1 MPAKDIYHNTVI
13 TALEKDGWTITND
26 RLTLEIGDLSLFID
40 LGAEKILA
48 AEKQGRKIAV
58 EVKSFLSASPV
69 KDLEEALGQYIV
81 YEDILELSE
90 PERKIY
96 LAVREEVYLD
106 IFSEP
111 LGQLLLQKKR
121 LKLIVFDSSKEIIVR
136 WID

>member
-1 MPAKDIYHNTVI
+1 MPAKDIYHNNVR

-26 RLTLEIGDLSLFID
+26 PLTLEIGDRSLYVD

-58 EVKSFLSASPV
+58 EVKSFLSISPV
-69 KDLEEALGQYIV
+69 HDLEEALGQYIV

-90 PERKIY
+90 PERNIY

-111 LGQLLLQKKR
+111 LGQLLLRKKR

>member
-26 RLTLEIGDLSLFID
+26 PLPLEIGGRSLSVD
-40 LGAEKILA
+40 LGAEKLFA

-58 EVKSFLSASPV
+58 EVKSFLAASPV
-69 KDLEEALGQYIV
+69 HDLEEALGQYIV
-81 YEDILELSE
+81 YEDILEFSE
-90 PERKIY
+90 PERNIY

-111 LGQLLLQKKR
+111 IGQLLLRKKR

>member
-1 MPAKDIYHNTVI
+1 MPAKDIYHNTVR

-26 RLTLEIGDLSLFID
+26 PLPLKIGKRTLNVD
-40 LGAEKILA
+40 LGAKKLFA

-58 EVKSFLSASPV
+58 EVKSFLSISPV
-69 KDLEEALGQYIV
+69 HDLEEALGQYIV

-90 PERKIY
+90 PERNIY

-111 LGQLLLQKKR
+111 LGQILLRKKR
-121 LKLIVFDSSKEIIVR
+121 LKLIVFDSSREIIIR

>member
-1 MPAKDIYHNTVI
+1 MPAKDIYHNNVR
-13 TALEKDGWTITND
+13 TALEKDGWTITKD
-26 RLTLEIGDLSLFID
+26 PLTLEIGGRSLFVD
-40 LGAEKILA
+40 LAAEKLFA

-58 EVKSFLSASPV
+58 EVKSFLAASPV
-69 KDLEEALGQYIV
+69 HDLEEALGQYIV
-81 YEDILELSE
+81 YEDILEVSE
-90 PERKIY
+90 PERNIY

-111 LGQLLLQKKR
+111 LGQLLLRKKR

>member
-1 MPAKDIYHNTVI
+1 MPAKDIYHNTVR

-26 RLTLEIGDLSLFID
+26 RLTLEIGDRSLFID

-69 KDLEEALGQYIV
+69 HDLEEALGQYIV

-90 PERKIY
+90 PERNIY
-96 LAVREEVYLD
+96 VAVREEVYLD

>member
-1 MPAKDIYHNTVI
+1 MPAKDIYHNNVR

-26 RLTLEIGDLSLFID
+26 PLPLKIGKRTLNVD
-40 LGAEKILA
+40 LGAEKLFA

-58 EVKSFLSASPV
+58 KLKSFVSVSPV
-69 KDLEEALGQYIV
+69 HDLEEAVGQYIV

-90 PERKIY
+90 PERIIY
-96 LAVREEVYLD
+96 LAIRAEVYAE

-111 LGQLLLQKKR
+111 IGQILLENKR
-121 LKLIVFDSSKEIIVR
+121 FKLIVFDSLNETIVR

>member
-1 MPAKDIYHNTVI
+1 MPAKDIYHNTVR

-26 RLTLEIGDLSLFID
+26 PLTLEIGDRSLFVD
-40 LGAEKILA
+40 LGTEKILA

-58 EVKSFLSASPV
+58 EVKFFLSVSPV
-69 KDLEEALGQYIV
+69 HDLEEALGQYIV

-90 PERKIY
+90 PERNIY
-96 LAVREEVYLD
+96 LAVREEVYRD

-111 LGQLLLQKKR
+111 LGQVLLRKKR
-121 LKLIVFDSSKEIIVR
+121 LKLIVFDSSREIIIR

>member
-1 MPAKDIYHNTVI
+1 MPAKDTYHNNVRI
-13 TALEKDGWTITND
+13 ALEKDGWTITND
-26 RLTLEIGDLSLFID
+26 PLTLEIGGRSLYVD
-40 LGAEKILA
+40 LGAEKPFA

-58 EVKSFLSASPV
+58 EVKSFIAASPV
-69 KDLEEALGQYIV
+69 HDLEEALGQYIV
-81 YEDILELSE
+81 YEDILEVSE
-90 PERKIY
+90 PERNIY

-111 LGQLLLQKKR
+111 IGQLLLQKKR

>member
-26 RLTLEIGDLSLFID
+26 PLPLKIGKRTLNVD
-40 LGAEKILA
+40 LGAEKLLA

-58 EVKSFLSASPV
+58 KLKSFVSASPV
-69 KDLEEALGQYIV
+69 NNLEEAVGQYIV
-81 YEDILELSE
+81 YEDILEQLE
-90 PERKIY
+90 PERIIY
-96 LAVREEVYLD
+96 LAIRAEVYAQ

-111 LGQLLLQKKR
+111 IGQLLLEKKR
-121 LKLIVFDSSKEIIVR
+121 FKLIVFDSLKETIVR

>member
-1 MPAKDIYHNTVI
+1 MPAKDIYHNNVI

-26 RLTLEIGDLSLFID
+26 PLTLEIGGRSLFVD
-40 LGAEKILA
+40 LGAEKLFA
-48 AEKQGRKIAV
+48 AQKQGRKIAV
-58 EVKSFLSASPV
+58 EVKSFLAASPV
-69 KDLEEALGQYIV
+69 HDLEEALGQYIV
-81 YEDILELSE
+81 YEDILEQSE
-90 PERKIY
+90 PERNIY

-111 LGQLLLQKKR
+111 IGQLLLRKKR

>member
-1 MPAKDIYHNTVI
+1 MPAKDIYHNTVR

-26 RLTLEIGDLSLFID
+26 PLTLEIGDRSLYVD

-58 EVKSFLSASPV
+58 EVKSFLSISPV
-69 KDLEEALGQYIV
+69 HDLEEALGQYIV

-90 PERKIY
+90 PERNIY

-111 LGQLLLQKKR
+111 LGQLLLRKKR

>member
-1 MPAKDIYHNTVI
+1 MPAKDIYHNTVR

-26 RLTLEIGDLSLFID
+26 PLPLEIGGRSLFVD
-40 LGAEKILA
+40 LGAEKLFA

-58 EVKSFLSASPV
+58 EVKSFVSDSPV
-69 KDLEEALGQYIV
+69 HDLEEALGQYIV
-81 YEDILELSE
+81 YEDILEFSE
-90 PERKIY
+90 PERNIY

-111 LGQLLLQKKR
+111 IGQLLLRKKR

>member
-1 MPAKDIYHNTVI
+1 MPAKDIYHNTVR
-13 TALEKDGWTITND
+13 TAIEKDGWTITND
-26 RLTLEIGDLSLFID
+26 PLTLEIGDRSLFVD

-58 EVKSFLSASPV
+58 EVKSFLSFSPV
-69 KDLEEALGQYIV
+69 HDLEEALGQYIV

-90 PERKIY
+90 PERTIY
-96 LAVREEVYLD
+96 LAVREEVYLN

-111 LGQLLLQKKR
+111 LGQVLLRKKR
-121 LKLIVFDSSKEIIVR
+121 LKLIVFDSSREIIIR

>member
-1 MPAKDIYHNTVI
+1 MPAKDIYHNNVK

-26 RLTLEIGDLSLFID
+26 PLTLEIGGRSLYVD
-40 LGAEKILA
+40 LGAEKPFA

-58 EVKSFLSASPV
+58 EVKSFLAPSPV
-69 KDLEEALGQYIV
+69 HDLEEALGQYIV
-81 YEDILELSE
+81 YEDILEFSE
-90 PERKIY
+90 PERNIY

-111 LGQLLLQKKR
+111 IGQLLLRKKR
-121 LKLIVFDSSKEIIVR
+121 LKLIVFNSSKEIIVR